1 MYNLILKGA
10 YGRHYATKE
19 QALTDWKAGKDFKI
33 VGGPYCSIR
42 DVATLKARHN
52 NLILSAT
59 DGGAKIT
66 LTVHKGNMIDKLI

>member
-19 QALTDWKAGKDFKI
+19 QAMADWQAGKDFKI
-33 VGGPYCSIR
+33 VAGPYCSVR
-42 DVATLKARHN
+42 DIATLKRRHN
-52 NLILSAT
+52 NLILSAD